1 MSRDKHGRLSRITFT
16 YGDAQVT
23 LSYEDDRTAKLT
35 ALYSESRG
43 KGEATAVMMEA
54 MQFADKQGTALWLE
68 VQRYGDWRN
77 SLDNKQ
83 LITFYERFG
92 FDLVSDDRHPRWMT
106 REPLLKGD
114 QV

>member
-1 MSRDKHGRLSRITFT
+1 MSRDKHGRLSRINFT

-23 LSYEDDRTAKLT
+23 ISYEDVRTAKLT
-35 ALYSESRG
+35 ALYSENRG
-43 KGEATAVMMEA
+43 KGEATAVMLEA
-54 MQFADKQGTALWLE
+54 MSFADKHGTALWLE
-68 VQRYGDWRN
+68 VQRYGNWRN

-92 FDLVSDDRHPRWMT
+92 FDLVADESQPKRMT

-114 QV
+114 EA

>member
-1 MSRDKHGRLSRITFT
+1 MVRDKRGRLSRVTFT
-16 YGDAQVT
+16 YRGAKVT
-23 LSYEDDRTAKLT
+23 LTYEDDYTAKLS
-35 ALYSESRG
+35 ALYSENRG

-54 MQFADKQGTALWLE
+54 MQFADKHGTALWLE

-83 LITFYERFG
+83 LINFYGRFG
-92 FDLVSDDRHPRWMT
+92 FDLVEDDRQPPWMT

-114 QV
+114 